1 MTNAAS
7 PTTLPP
13 LDTSVPDIDL
23 RALGGWLS
31 GHVQGMAPLV
41 SVRQFQGGQ
50 SNPTFLVTD
59 AQGSRYVLRKK
70 PPGVLLPSA
79 HAIDREYRVIKAL
92 AATGVPVPRVQCY
105 CEDPQVIG
113 APFYLMEFVEGRI
126 FWDPTLPELDA
137 PERAAMYDEMNRVIA
152 LMHSI
157 DPAEVGLGDYGRP
170 EGFLA
175 RQIGRW
181 TKQYRASTTEDIEAM
196 ERLIEWLPQHI
207 PASSQAGIFH
217 GDFRLDN
224 LIFHP
229 TEPRILAVL
238 DWELSTLG
246 HPLADFAYHMLPWRL
261 TSSEFRGMAERE
273 LEPLGIPSEADYV
286 RRYFER
292 TGQAMDASA
301 YEFCVVYSMFRL
313 AAILQGI
320 LKRSID
326 GTAAD
331 AKAHETGLKARG
343 VAEAAWRLVNA
354 GTS

>member
-1 MTNAAS
+1 MPDMNLRTLGDWLGAHVEGIAA
-7 PTTLPP
+7 
-13 LDTSVPDIDL
+13 
-23 RALGGWLS
+23 
-31 GHVQGMAPLV
+31 LV

-59 AQGSRYVLRKK
+59 AKGCRYVLRKK
-70 PPGVLLPSA
+70 PNGVLLPSA
-79 HAIDREYRVIKAL
+79 HAIDREYRVIRAL
-92 AATGVPVPRVQCY
+92 ANTGVPVPRVRCY
-105 CEDPQVIG
+105 CEDPAVIG
-113 APFYLMEFVEGRI
+113 APFYLMDFVEGRI
-126 FWDPTLPELDA
+126 FWDPALPELDA
-137 PERAAMYDEMNRVIA
+137 PQRAAVYDEMNRVIA
-152 LMHSI
+152 MLHTV
-157 DPAEVGLGDYGRP
+157 DPEEVGLGDYGRP

-175 RQIGRW
+175 RQIDRW
-181 TKQYRASTTEDIEAM
+181 TKQYRASATEEIEAM
-196 ERLIEWLPQHI
+196 DRLIEWLPHHL
-207 PASSQAGIFH
+207 PVSSQAGIFH

-273 LEPLGIPSEADYV
+273 LAPLGIPSEEEYV

-292 TGQAMDASA
+292 TGQAMDVRA
-301 YEFCVVYSMFRL
+301 YEFGVVYSMFRL

-320 LKRSID
+320 LKRAID

-331 AKAHETGLKARG
+331 AKAQETGLKARG

-354 GTS
+354 GAVRDVEKK